1 MMTLARPVVSL
12 KGLSFSFYN
21 ANCRALDDIGLDIPE
36 GQFVA
41 ITGPSGCG
49 KSTLAM
55 AIGGY
60 IPHVIEGKLEG
71 SIVAGGLQTDSAS
84 LADLSTIVGIVQQD
98 PESQLCTLEVDD
110 EVAFGPENLAL
121 PLDEVRKRV
130 ERSLAL
136 VNASHLR
143 GRDIYELSGGEK
155 QRVAIASILAMQP
168 RVLILDEPTSNLDPT
183 STAEV
188 LAAIARLRQESG
200 LTIIVIEHKLDR
212 IMPLADRLL
221 VMDGGRIV
229 MDGRPDEVL
238 RLYRER
244 IKAMGIRLPAEPGA
258 EWRCAGVNRQTDTPR
273 KETVKVEGLRFS
285 YDGKEVL
292 HDISFTACSGEIIGI
307 IGPNG
312 SGKTTF
318 LAHLIGIH
326 KPAQGSVQVCGNDT
340 KSGKVSR
347 LARTA
352 GYVFQNPNHQ
362 IFERT
367 VRGEAGFAC
376 NNFGIDRETRDR
388 RVDDA
393 LQRFGLSRY
402 SDRHPMGLSFGEKRR
417 LNICSVLPHQPQL
430 LLMDEPFV
438 GQDYSNVAAMTEE
451 LQALKREGKTVLMV
465 SHDIDMVYRHCDRV
479 VLFRDGRIAV
489 DDAPEAARQKIEA
502 LGMKEYLPGG
512 CPRE

>member
-1 MMTLARPVVSL
+1 MMSPARSVVSL
-12 KGLSFSFYN
+12 KGLFFSFYN
-21 ANCRALDDIGLDIPE
+21 SDGRALDGVSLDIPE
-36 GQFVA
+36 GEFVA
-41 ITGPSGCG
+41 VTGPSGCG

-71 SIVAGGLQTDSAS
+71 SVIVGGLHTDSAS
-84 LADLSTIVGIVQQD
+84 LADLSTLVGIVQQD

-121 PLDEVRKRV
+121 PLDEVQKRV

-136 VNASHLR
+136 VNAVHLR
-143 GRDIYELSGGEK
+143 GRNIYELSGGEK

-183 STAEV
+183 STTEV
-188 LAAIARLRQESG
+188 LAAIARLRQDTG

-212 IMPLADRLL
+212 VLPMADRLL

-229 MDGRPDEVL
+229 MDGKPDEVL
-238 RLYRER
+238 RLYRGRMKE
-244 IKAMGIRLPAEPGA
+244 MGIRLPAEPGA
-258 EWRCAGVNRQTDTPR
+258 EWRCAHANLPADTPC

-285 YDGKEVL
+285 YEGKEVL
-292 HDISFTACSGEIIGI
+292 HDISFKACSGEIVGI

-326 KPAQGSVQVCGNDT
+326 KPAQGSVQVCGEST

-347 LARTA
+347 LARVA

-376 NNFGIDRETRDR
+376 NNFGIGRETRDR
-388 RVDDA
+388 RADDA

-402 SDRHPMGLSFGEKRR
+402 ADRHPMGLSFGEKRR

-430 LLMDEPFV
+430 LLLDEPFV
-438 GQDYSNVAAMTEE
+438 GQDYFNVASMTGE
-451 LQALKREGKTVLMV
+451 LQELKREGKTVLMV
-465 SHDIDMVYRHCDRV
+465 SHDIDMVYRHSDRV
-479 VLFRDGRIAV
+479 VLFLDGRIAV
-489 DDAPEAARQKIEA
+489 DDVPEAARQKIKA

-512 CPRE
+512 CP

>member
-1 MMTLARPVVSL
+1 VSVD
-12 KGLSFSFYN
+12 GLSFSFYN
-21 ANCRALDDIGLDIPE
+21 SDRKALDGISLAVPE

-60 IPHVIEGKLEG
+60 IPHVLEGKLDGQVTVGGRRTDE
-71 SIVAGGLQTDSAS
+71 AG
-84 LADLSTIVGIVQQD
+84 LADLSTLVGIVQQD
-98 PESQLCTLEVDD
+98 PESQLCTLNVDD

-121 PLDEVRKRV
+121 PREEIR
-130 ERSLAL
+130 ERCRASLAL
-136 VNASHLR
+136 VNATHLQ

-188 LAAIARLRQESG
+188 LSAITRLRQTSG

-212 IMPLADRLL
+212 LMPLADRLL
-221 VMDGGRIV
+221 VLDRGRLV
-229 MDGRPDEVL
+229 MDGRPAEVL
-238 RLYRER
+238 RQYRGELQL
-244 IKAMGIRLPAEPGA
+244 MGVRLPDESGTTWNRINADRTTPAE
-258 EWRCAGVNRQTDTPR
+258 C
-273 KETVKVEGLRFS
+273 KETVKVEGLGFA

-292 HDISFTACSGEIIGI
+292 HDVSFRACGGEIVGI

-318 LAHLIGIH
+318 LAHLLGIH
-326 KPAQGSVQVCGNDT
+326 RPARGSVTVCGLNT
-340 KSGKVSR
+340 KAAKISR
-347 LARTA
+347 LARSA

-362 IFERT
+362 IFART

-376 NNFGIDRETRDR
+376 DNFGIDPGTRDR
-388 RVDDA
+388 LVDNE
-393 LQRFGLSRY
+393 LNRFGLRDY
-402 SDRHPMGLSFGEKRR
+402 ADRHPLGLSFGEKRR
-417 LNICSVLPHQPQL
+417 LNLCSVLPHQPQL
-430 LLMDEPFV
+430 LLLDEPFV
-438 GQDYSNVAAMTEE
+438 GQDFSNVAAMMGE
-451 LQALKREGKTVLMV
+451 LQALKWEGKTVLLV

-479 VLFRDGRIAV
+479 VLFLDGRIAV
-489 DDAPEAARQKIEA
+489 DNEPGAAGKAIAA
-502 LGMKEYLPGG
+502 LGLKEYLPGG
-512 CPRE
+512 CP

>member
-1 MMTLARPVVSL
+1 MMTIARSVVSL

-21 ANCRALDDIGLDIPE
+21 ASCRALDGIDLEIPE

-71 SIVAGGLQTDSAS
+71 TVVAGGLQTDRAS

-130 ERSLAL
+130 ERSLGL
-136 VNASHLR
+136 VNALHLR

-221 VMDGGRIV
+221 IMDGGRIV

-244 IKAMGIRLPAEPGA
+244 IKAMGIQA
-258 EWRCAGVNRQTDTPR
+258 AGRARRRMALCTRESPDRYAMRGNRESR
-273 KETVKVEGLRFS
+273 
-285 YDGKEVL
+285 
-292 HDISFTACSGEIIGI
+292 GI
-307 IGPNG
+307 AF
-312 SGKTTF
+312 F
-318 LAHLIGIH
+318 L
-326 KPAQGSVQVCGNDT
+326 
-340 KSGKVSR
+340 
-347 LARTA
+347 
-352 GYVFQNPNHQ
+352 
-362 IFERT
+362 
-367 VRGEAGFAC
+367 
-376 NNFGIDRETRDR
+376 
-388 RVDDA
+388 
-393 LQRFGLSRY
+393 
-402 SDRHPMGLSFGEKRR
+402 
-417 LNICSVLPHQPQL
+417 
-430 LLMDEPFV
+430 
-438 GQDYSNVAAMTEE
+438 
-451 LQALKREGKTVLMV
+451 
-465 SHDIDMVYRHCDRV
+465 
-479 VLFRDGRIAV
+479 
-489 DDAPEAARQKIEA
+489 
-502 LGMKEYLPGG
+502 
-512 CPRE
+512 